1 MFRTVGERTSMRTP
15 DAGQGDSRRTTH
27 RSSRTSAKRRYP
39 SMMVGDLRTPM
50 ATPKTKAR
58 PAPITSRSANR
69 AIQLKIDTPF
79 LLSVL
84 TLVVFGL
91 VMVYSASYDYSR
103 TWYGDSTTIFNRQLM
118 WLGLGILALVAMS
131 FIDYHYLRLFAV
143 PALITTGLMLI
154 VVLFAGEQRNGAVR
168 SFFGGSIQPS
178 ELAKIVVVLYLS
190 VWLYSKREDLGSI
203 SFGLLPLMII
213 LGTLSGL
220 ILLQPD
226 LSAAIT
232 IIMLGGLLFFLAG
245 GDMRQI
251 VLLGTGA
258 IVVGFLIVY
267 FNPTG
272 SSRLSDYLAGLK
284 DPTQGSYHVRRAF
297 GAFANG
303 GWFGVGLGEADAKL
317 TGLPVA
323 PTDSIFAVIGEE
335 TGVFGA
341 TALVLLYIVLLWRG
355 LTIARRAPDPMGA
368 LLASGLSLWIVLEAF
383 INMAVMINLL
393 PFAGNALPFISAGGS
408 SLVSTLAAVGI
419 IMNVSRLSEASA
431 SRSLSDGGN
440 GGLFHAVVNL
450 RRRDGRRRVSGAGG
464 AANVRRP
471 ATTGRPAAAD
481 SQRTQRP

>member
-1 MFRTVGERTSMRTP
+1 
-15 DAGQGDSRRTTH
+15 
-27 RSSRTSAKRRYP
+27 
-39 SMMVGDLRTPM
+39 
-50 ATPKTKAR
+50 
-58 PAPITSRSANR
+58 
-69 AIQLKIDTPF
+69 
-79 LLSVL
+79 
-84 TLVVFGL
+84 
-91 VMVYSASYDYSR
+91 
-103 TWYGDSTTIFNRQLM
+103 
-118 WLGLGILALVAMS
+118 
-131 FIDYHYLRLFAV
+131 
-143 PALITTGLMLI
+143 

-168 SFFGGSIQPS
+168 SFFDGSIQPS

-190 VWLYSKREDLGSI
+190 VWLYAKREDLGNI
-203 SFGLLPLMII
+203 GFGLLPLMVI
-213 LGTLSGL
+213 LGVLGGL

-245 GDMRQI
+245 GDLRQI
-251 VLLGTGA
+251 MALGIGA
-258 IVVGFLIVY
+258 IIIGFLIVY

-272 SSRLSDYLAGLK
+272 SSRLGDYLAGLK

-335 TGVFGA
+335 TGVVGA
-341 TALVLLYIVLLWRG
+341 AALVCLYLVLLWRG

-368 LLASGLSLWIVLEAF
+368 LLAAGLSLWIVLEAF

-419 IMNVSRLSEASA
+419 IMNISRLSEAGSP
-431 SRSLSDGGN
+431 RSQKEGDHGR
-440 GGLFHAVVNL
+440 LFHAVVDL
-450 RRRDGRRRVSGAGG
+450 RRRDGRRRVSSAGG
-464 AANVRRP
+464 ATDIRRATEVRNP
-471 ATTGRPAAAD
+471 
-481 SQRTQRP
+481 RTQRPRP